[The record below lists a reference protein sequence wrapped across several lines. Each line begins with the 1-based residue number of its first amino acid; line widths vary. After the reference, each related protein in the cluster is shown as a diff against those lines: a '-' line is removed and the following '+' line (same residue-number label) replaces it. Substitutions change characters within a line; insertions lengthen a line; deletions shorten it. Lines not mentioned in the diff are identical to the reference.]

1 MKLIRPYF
9 KPVNS
14 DLYEDKDRWE
24 TTQIGR
30 NIETH
35 IQDSFPD
42 VKFAEIA
49 VFNIPEYEGSGNTLS
64 ESDCKIRALFYSFHH
79 HNLPRVVDLGVL
91 ELMPSRKE
99 TFNIIE
105 IVCKEL
111 LHNGII
117 PFIIGGG
124 HDLSYAVYKAYAS
137 LDKFINLTTVDSKF
151 DIGLEDDNL
160 ASFSHLGKTISHKPS
175 HLFHYTNLGY
185 QSYFVSSIATDM
197 LQAMNFDTIRLGELK
212 ANFNEVEPIMRNT
225 DFLSFDISAIQ
236 YAYAQAN
243 VYSSPNGLNGED
255 ACKIMRYAGVS
266 DKITAIGLFE
276 YNQDLDINNQT
287 AYLLAEML
295 WYFIDGY
302 KIRKNELNPNMK
314 DCAKYTVAFEDGKNE
329 ITFYKSQSSGRWWMG
344 VPFRR
349 EGMESPQNHYIAC
362 SYRDY
367 EISNKGEIPER
378 WLKTANKFL

>member
-255 ACKIMRYAGVS
+255 ACKIIRYAGVS

>member
-35 IQDSFPD
+35 TQDSFPD

-79 HNLPRVVDLGVL
+79 HNLPRVVDLGIL

-117 PFIIGGG
+117 PFVIGGG

-160 ASFSHLGKTISHKPS
+160 ASFSHLGKMISHKPS

-349 EGMESPQNHYIAC
+349 EGVESPQNYYIAC

>member
-79 HNLPRVVDLGVL
+79 HNLPKVVDLGIL

-117 PFIIGGG
+117 PFVIGGG

-160 ASFSHLGKTISHKPS
+160 ASFSHLGKMISHKPS

-349 EGMESPQNHYIAC
+349 EGMESPQNYYIAC

-367 EISNKGEIPER
+367 EISNKGEVPER

>member
-197 LQAMNFDTIRLGELK
+197 LQEMNFDTIRLGELK
-212 ANFNEVEPIMRNT
+212 ANFNEIEPIMRNT

-349 EGMESPQNHYIAC
+349 EGMESPQNYYIAC

>member
-35 IQDSFPD
+35 TQDSFPD

-79 HNLPRVVDLGVL
+79 HNLPRVVDLGIL

-117 PFIIGGG
+117 PFVIGGG

-137 LDKFINLTTVDSKF
+137 LDRFINLTTVDSKF

-160 ASFSHLGKTISHKPS
+160 ASFSHLGKMISHKPS

-225 DFLSFDISAIQ
+225 DFLSFDISAIK

-349 EGMESPQNHYIAC
+349 EGVESPQNYYIAC

-367 EISNKGEIPER
+367 EISNKGEVPER

>member
-35 IQDSFPD
+35 TQDSFPD

-79 HNLPRVVDLGVL
+79 HNLPRVVDLGIL

-117 PFIIGGG
+117 PFVIGGG

-137 LDKFINLTTVDSKF
+137 LDRFINLTTVDSKF

-160 ASFSHLGKTISHKPS
+160 ASFSHLGKMISHKPS

-349 EGMESPQNHYIAC
+349 EGVESPQNYYIAC

-367 EISNKGEIPER
+367 EISNKGEVPER

>member
-35 IQDSFPD
+35 TQDSFPD

-79 HNLPRVVDLGVL
+79 HNLPRVVDLGIL

-117 PFIIGGG
+117 PFVIGGG

-160 ASFSHLGKTISHKPS
+160 ASFSHLGKMISHKPS

-349 EGMESPQNHYIAC
+349 EGVESPQNYYIAC

-367 EISNKGEIPER
+367 EISNKGEVPER

>member
-35 IQDSFPD
+35 TKDFFPD

-49 VFNIPEYEGSGNTLS
+49 VFNILEYEGSGNTLS

-79 HNLPRVVDLGVL
+79 HNLPRLVDLGIL

-111 LHNGII
+111 LRNGII

-160 ASFSHLGKTISHKPS
+160 ASFSHLGKMISHKPS

-225 DFLSFDISAIQ
+225 DFLSFDISAIK

-255 ACKIMRYAGVS
+255 SCKIMRYAGVS

-287 AYLLAEML
+287 AYLIAEML

-349 EGMESPQNHYIAC
+349 EGMETPQNYYIAC

-367 EISNKGEIPER
+367 EISNKGEVPER

>member
-349 EGMESPQNHYIAC
+349 EGMESPQNYYIAC

>member
-124 HDLSYAVYKAYAS
+124 HDLSYAVFKAYAS

-349 EGMESPQNHYIAC
+349 EGMESPQNYYIAC

>member
-1 MKLIRPYF
+1 M
-9 KPVNS
+9 
-14 DLYEDKDRWE
+14 
-24 TTQIGR
+24 
-30 NIETH
+30 
-35 IQDSFPD
+35 
-42 VKFAEIA
+42 
-49 VFNIPEYEGSGNTLS
+49 
-64 ESDCKIRALFYSFHH
+64 
-79 HNLPRVVDLGVL
+79 
-91 ELMPSRKE
+91 
-99 TFNIIE
+99 
-105 IVCKEL
+105 
-111 LHNGII
+111 
-117 PFIIGGG
+117 
-124 HDLSYAVYKAYAS
+124 
-137 LDKFINLTTVDSKF
+137 
-151 DIGLEDDNL
+151 
-160 ASFSHLGKTISHKPS
+160 ISHKPS

-349 EGMESPQNHYIAC
+349 EGMESPQNYYIAC

-367 EISNKGEIPER
+367 EISNKGEVPER
-378 WLKTANKFL
+378 WFKTTNKFL